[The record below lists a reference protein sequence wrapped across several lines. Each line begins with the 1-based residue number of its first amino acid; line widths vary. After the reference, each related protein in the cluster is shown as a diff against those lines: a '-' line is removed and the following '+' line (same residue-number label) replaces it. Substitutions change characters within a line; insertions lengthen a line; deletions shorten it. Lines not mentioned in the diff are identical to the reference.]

1 MEKLEIILSL
11 GGTVI
16 SFIITLIVVIIKLIK
31 WKKNYKSLEEEK
43 ELYDL
48 VDDLMSIAE
57 TYNNYLGKEKKE
69 YVMTKLNQFAIENE
83 IDFDKEKVDERIEK
97 LIKLSKNVNYKKTNT
112 NDLRFELGKKEL

>member
-31 WKKNYKSLEEEK
+31 WKKIYKSLEEEK

-69 YVMTKLNQFAIENE
+69 YVITKLNQFAIENE

>member
-16 SFIITLIVVIIKLIK
+16 SFIITLIFVIIKLIK

-69 YVMTKLNQFAIENE
+69 YVITKLNQFAIENE

>member
-69 YVMTKLNQFAIENE
+69 YVITKLNQFAIENE

>member
-11 GGTVI
+11 GGTLI

-69 YVMTKLNQFAIENE
+69 YVITKLNQFAIENE

-112 NDLRFELGKKEL
+112 NDLRFELGKKDL